1 MIAQHILFSP
11 SSDQS
16 AYGGYDYKFVGA
28 IRSKYTCPI
37 CTKVLRDAHLTACCG
52 QHFCASC
59 LTHWLGTQQ
68 RRKTCPHCR
77 QEDFQHIP
85 NKERIREVNELKI
98 RCTNHREGCGW
109 VGELGGLK
117 SHLDSDKGCGYVE
130 VACTNKGCGER
141 VSRKDLQTHLLKKC
155 YYRPYKCEHCGHKDT
170 HKAITGKNYGYVLV
184 APGGHYSECP
194 EYPLACPNRCGVT
207 GIRRRA
213 MPDHH
218 SSCPL
223 EPLDCPFKDA
233 GCTEKI
239 ARKDMEDHM
248 TANQQK
254 HMLLTFQ
261 SLQQTNQQ
269 MKTELQLLKSDVH
282 KEIDSLEDSIRRNT
296 NTPESTAQS
305 LRCMKSILQMSLDE
319 IGDTLTFRVRGFLQL
334 RKEKKAW
341 HSPPFSIGAK
351 VRVRLAVY
359 PSGLGR
365 GQGSHVSAS
374 LILMEVVQK
383 EEDMWLKYN
392 VSVAATGEHRAAT
405 PKILK
410 LCTSRKGDKTDS
422 LMLHEMCSSC
432 FCFPSPGEVLRSE
445 ELFLKIEEAN
455 SLLQNDTLILELK
468 LLEHNCHWQ

>member
-1 MIAQHILFSP
+1 M
-11 SSDQS
+11 
-16 AYGGYDYKFVGA
+16 
-28 IRSKYTCPI
+28 
-37 CTKVLRDAHLTACCG
+37 
-52 QHFCASC
+52 
-59 LTHWLGTQQ
+59 
-68 RRKTCPHCR
+68 
-77 QEDFQHIP
+77 P

-98 RCTNHREGCGW
+98 CCTNHREGCGW

-130 VACTNKGCGER
+130 VTCTNKGCGER
-141 VSRKDLQTHLLKKC
+141 VSRMDLQTHLQGEC
-155 YYRPYKCEHCGHKDT
+155 YYRPYECEHCGHKDT
-170 HKAITGKNYGYVLV
+170 YTAITGEQEMKTLRLSQSSLLSVPDRESHSSECPEYPLACPNSHYSECPEYLL
-184 APGGHYSECP
+184 ACPNSHYSECP

-239 ARKDMEDHM
+239 AREDMEDHM

-254 HMLLTFQ
+254 HTLLTFQ
-261 SLQQTNQQ
+261 SLQRSNQQ
-269 MKTELQLLKSDVH
+269 MKQELHQSSQQMEKDRRELRSLKDDIRR
-282 KEIDSLEDSIRRNT
+282 EIDSLEESIRRNT
-296 NTPESTAQS
+296 STPESTAQS

-341 HSPPFSIGAK
+341 HSPPFSIGTK

-359 PSGLGR
+359 PSGVWR
-365 GQGSHVSAS
+365 GQGSHVSVS

-383 EEDMWLKYN
+383 EEDMCLEYN
-392 VSVAATGEHRAAT
+392 VSVAAIGQHRSAT
-405 PKILK
+405 HKTLK
-410 LCTSRKGDKTDS
+410 LCTFRKGDKARYPS
-422 LMLHEMCSSC
+422 IGIECGRYVPRCSAR
-432 FCFPSPGEVLRSE
+432 FPFPSPGAMLRSDK
-445 ELFLKIEEAN
+445 LFLEIEEAN
-455 SLLQNDTLILELK
+455 SPLTNDAMTLELK
-468 LLEHNCHWQ
+468 LLEHNCH